1 MSGRDGARR
10 RVVILGAGPN
20 GLVAAAALAR
30 AGVAVVV
37 VERRE
42 GVGGLA
48 ATEEIHP
55 GFRCPAVFA
64 TMGPLAGPIAG
75 ALKLGEHGFELLAPE
90 ARVFSPSPDGPGVV
104 ISDDPAKTAA
114 RLAPRSP
121 KDAERYPAFAE
132 SMRKIGRVLRPLLT
146 MTPPSIDAPSVSDL
160 WRLLKV
166 GRNFR
171 GLGKRDA
178 YRLLRWGPMAAADL
192 VAEWF
197 DDDLLRATVAARGLA
212 GALAGPWSAGTSAG
226 ILFQAALDGQATAP
240 ASVPRGGIGAFSDAL
255 AHAIRAN
262 GGEIRTKSEV
272 ARIVVRGGRASGVVL
287 SSGEEIAARAVVS
300 GADPKTTFL
309 RLVDSAE
316 LGPEFLQRVRN
327 IRAWG
332 ATAKVNFAL
341 SALPAFSG
349 DGAVRLG
356 GRIHVGPGIDA
367 LERAFDAS
375 KYGDFSDSPHL
386 DMAIPSLLDPALA
399 PRGAHV
405 LSVFAS
411 FAPYRLK
418 SGDWS
423 ARREELGETVEKTIA
438 AFAPGFRELVVAR
451 RVRTPPD
458 LEAEFGTWGGHLFHG
473 EPALDQLF
481 TMRPLLGW
489 ARYGSPIGGL
499 YLCGA
504 GTHPGGGV
512 TGLPGWNAARE
523 IIQDLRR

>member
-1 MSGRDGARR
+1 MKAGNVER
-10 RVVILGAGPN
+10 RVVVIGAGPN
-20 GLVAAAALAR
+20 GLVAAAVLAR
-30 AGVAVVV
+30 AGLPVVIL
-37 VERRE
+37 ERRE

-55 GFRCPAVFA
+55 GFRCPAVFS
-64 TMGPLAGPIAG
+64 TMGPLAGPIAAG
-75 ALKLGEHGFELLAPE
+75 LALAEHGFELLVPD
-90 ARVFSPSPDGPGVV
+90 ARVFAPSPDGRGVV
-104 ISDDPAKTAA
+104 IFGDPEKTAA
-114 RLAPRSP
+114 RLALSSP

-132 SMRKIGRVLRPLLT
+132 SIRKIGRVLRPLLT
-146 MTPPSIDAPSVSDL
+146 MTPPAIDAPSASDL
-160 WRLLKV
+160 WRLLKI
-166 GRNFR
+166 GKDFR

-197 DDDLLRATVAARGLA
+197 DGDLLRATVAARGLA
-212 GALAGPWSAGTSAG
+212 GTSAGPWSAGTSAG
-226 ILFQAALDGQATAP
+226 ILFQAALDGQATSP
-240 ASVPRGGIGAFSDAL
+240 ASFPRGGIGAFADAL
-255 AHAIRAN
+255 AAATRAA

-272 ARIVVRGGRASGVVL
+272 SRIVVRGGRVSGVVL
-287 SSGEEIAARAVVS
+287 SSGEELPAGAVVS

-316 LGPEFLQRVRN
+316 LGPEFVQHVRN
-327 IRAWG
+327 IRASG
-332 ATAKVNFAL
+332 TTAKVNFAL
-341 SALPAFSG
+341 SAFPAFSG
-349 DGAVRLG
+349 DGAATLG
-356 GRIHVGPGIDA
+356 GRIHIGPGIDA

-375 KYGDFSDSPHL
+375 KYGDFSESPHL
-386 DMAIPSLLDPALA
+386 DMAIPSLLDPSLA
-399 PRGAHV
+399 PAGAHV
-405 LSVFAS
+405 LSVLAS
-411 FAPYRLK
+411 FAPYRLR

-423 ARREELGETVEKTIA
+423 ARRDELGDAVEKTIA
-438 AFAPGFRELVVAR
+438 DCAPGFRELVVAR
-451 RVRTPPD
+451 RVLAPPD

-489 ARYGSPIGGL
+489 ARYASPIGGL

-523 IIQDLRR
+523 ILRAFRV